1 MKVAKNSSSL
11 DAIYGHCALVKRIP
25 DRGRGCG
32 FGFGCGLGCGLGQG
46 WRGRGHPGCGI
57 PCSVAPI
64 ITLLARSMLP
74 EYAPASYLMS
84 RGPRAIVA
92 EVMDSEDLSKGLLVL
107 HGRKQRRQPHSAEL
121 FWHLCAPYFID
132 PLVDSRP
139 AGNSILKH
147 LRTLFYTYVQY
158 CDVLNHLP
166 IWEPFWK
173 ISKSFTQSSI

>member
-1 MKVAKNSSSL
+1 MKVAKNLSSL
-11 DAIYGHCALVKRIP
+11 DAIYGDSVALVKRIP

-32 FGFGCGLGCGLGQG
+32 CGFGCGLGQG

-92 EVMDSEDLSKGLLVL
+92 EVMDSEDLSKGL
-107 HGRKQRRQPHSAEL
+107 
-121 FWHLCAPYFID
+121 
-132 PLVDSRP
+132 
-139 AGNSILKH
+139 
-147 LRTLFYTYVQY
+147 
-158 CDVLNHLP
+158 
-166 IWEPFWK
+166 
-173 ISKSFTQSSI
+173 